1 MRTQDPGTQDHGTLT
16 QDPRSLRT
24 RPCDKGLQVLRHGT
38 PAPRI
43 LDPRPCTPRFVISG
57 PWTRNPKLLDLSACI
72 HFYIFNFNFS
82 NFWNCLMSKNL
93 LACSI
98 KHLFG
103 FFYYFWETR
112 IFIGLQNKTSKNRK
126 SLTSKRDNAK
136 YSFVYFSVIKI
147 TGFFSRVKAFLLKFS
162 ERLLIFV

>member
-1 MRTQDPGTQDHGTLT
+1 MEPWPKTPGPWEPVPVIKDYKSWDTGLQDPGYWTQDLAA
-16 QDPRSLRT
+16 QDPWSQDLELVT
-24 RPCDKGLQVLRHGT
+24 Q
-38 PAPRI
+38 
-43 LDPRPCTPRFVISG
+43 
-57 PWTRNPKLLDLSACI
+57 KLLDLSACI
-72 HFYIFNFNFS
+72 HFYIFNFSFS

-103 FFYYFWETR
+103 FFCYFWETR
-112 IFIGLQNKTSKNRK
+112 TFIGLQNKTLKNKK

-147 TGFFSRVKAFLLKFS
+147 TGFFFS
-162 ERLLIFV
+162 S

>member
-1 MRTQDPGTQDHGTLT
+1 MRTHGPGTQDHGTLT

-24 RPCDKGLQVLRHGT
+24 SPRDQGLQVLRHGT
-38 PAPRI
+38 PGPRI
-43 LDPRPCTPRFVISG
+43 LDPRPWSQDLELVTQ
-57 PWTRNPKLLDLSACI
+57 KLLDLSACI
-72 HFYIFNFNFS
+72 HFYIFNFSFS

-103 FFYYFWETR
+103 FFCYFWETR
-112 IFIGLQNKTSKNRK
+112 TFIGLQNKTLKNKK

-147 TGFFSRVKAFLLKFS
+147 TGFFFS
-162 ERLLIFV
+162 S